1 MNIPVEQI
9 TGLLL
14 AGGEGRRMGGLDKG
28 LQLLRGMPLA
38 AHVMRRLTP
47 QVGTLLISAN
57 RHLDQYEQLG
67 CRVIA
72 DEMSGFHGPLA
83 GIHAGLLHCD
93 TPWMLTAPCDSPF
106 LPHDLAQRLAEA
118 IVESGADLAYVVTGS
133 SDEQGDRTRR
143 DHTERDHTNRDHTQR
158 DHTQR
163 DHTQRDHAPREHP
176 VFSLMRSD
184 VRDSLARYL
193 EGEGRKVREWQA
205 SINAVAVPFPDE
217 LAFRNL
223 NTASDLADAEADS

>member
-1 MNIPVEQI
+1 MNIPVAQI

-28 LQLLRGMPLA
+28 LQLLHGEPLA
-38 AHVMRRLTP
+38 SHVMRRLTP
-47 QVGTLLISAN
+47 QVGILLISAN

-83 GIHAGLLHCD
+83 GIHAGLQHCD

-106 LPHDLAQRLAEA
+106 LPQDLAQRLADA
-118 IVESGADLAYVVTGS
+118 IMESGADLAYAVTGS
-133 SDEQGDRTRR
+133 GDPQGDHGQRDHISR
-143 DHTERDHTNRDHTQR
+143 DHTSRDHPRRDP
-158 DHTQR
+158 
-163 DHTQRDHAPREHP
+163 APREHP
-176 VFSLMRSD
+176 VFSLMRTD
-184 VRDSLARYL
+184 LCDSLARYL
-193 EGEGRKVREWQA
+193 EGGGRKVREWQA
-205 SINAVAVPFPDE
+205 SINAVAVTFPDE

-223 NTASDLADAEADS
+223 NTASDLADAEADTDH

>member
-28 LQLLRGMPLA
+28 LRLLHGEPLA
-38 AHVMRRLTP
+38 SHVMRRLTP

-67 CRVIA
+67 YRVIA

-83 GIHAGLLHCD
+83 GIHAGLQHCD

-118 IVESGADLAYVVTGS
+118 VIESGADLAYAVTGAG
-133 SDEQGDRTRR
+133 DAQGDHTRSDRTRR
-143 DHTERDHTNRDHTQR
+143 DCTQP
-158 DHTQR
+158 DP
-163 DHTQRDHAPREHP
+163 DPAPREHP
-176 VFSLMRSD
+176 VFSLVRTD
-184 VRDSLARYL
+184 LRDSLARYL
-193 EGEGRKVREWQA
+193 EGGGRKVREWQA
-205 SINAVAVPFPDE
+205 SINAVAVFFPDE

-223 NTASDLADAEADS
+223 NTASDLADAEAGTNH